1 MKTIVFLLTAAGL
14 AMAARLEKLPMA
26 ATTGI
31 WFEPNRGQ
39 VGGRTEWTSRAAGE
53 GGGGG
58 GAGRVLQLLCGET

>member
-1 MKTIVFLLTAAGL
+1 MKNFVLLLAALGL
-14 AMAARLEKLPMA
+14 AFGARLEKLPLPAGM
-26 ATTGI
+26 GI